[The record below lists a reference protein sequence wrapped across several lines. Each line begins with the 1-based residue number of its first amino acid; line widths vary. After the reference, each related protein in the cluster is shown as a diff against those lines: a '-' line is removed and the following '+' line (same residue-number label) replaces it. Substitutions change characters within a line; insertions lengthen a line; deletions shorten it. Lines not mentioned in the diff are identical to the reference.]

1 MQRALVIGRAIST
14 VKHKTLRG
22 YKLLLVQ
29 PQLSDGRRA
38 DGPPLLVVDTLGA
51 GIGQTVMV
59 TSDGRGAREL
69 LGSDNTPVR
78 WTTLGIEDE

>member
-29 PQLSDGRRA
+29 PQLSDSRRP

-51 GIGQTVMV
+51 GIGQMVMV

>member
-1 MQRALVIGRAIST
+1 MQRALVIGRAIAT
-14 VKHKTLRG
+14 MKHETLRG

-29 PQLSDGRRA
+29 PKLADGRRP
-38 DGPPLLVVDTLGA
+38 DGPPLLVVDMLGA

>member
-1 MQRALVIGRAIST
+1 MQRALVIGRAIAT
-14 VKHKTLRG
+14 VKHPTLRG

-29 PQLSDGRRA
+29 PQLADGQRP
-38 DGPPLLVVDTLGA
+38 DGPPLLVIDTLGA
-51 GIGQTVMV
+51 AAGQTVMV

-69 LGSDNTPVR
+69 LGSTQTPVR

>member
-1 MQRALVIGRAIST
+1 MQRALVIGRAIAT
-14 VKHKTLRG
+14 MKHETLRG

-29 PQLSDGRRA
+29 PQLADGRRP
-38 DGPPLLVVDTLGA
+38 DGPPLLVVDMLGA